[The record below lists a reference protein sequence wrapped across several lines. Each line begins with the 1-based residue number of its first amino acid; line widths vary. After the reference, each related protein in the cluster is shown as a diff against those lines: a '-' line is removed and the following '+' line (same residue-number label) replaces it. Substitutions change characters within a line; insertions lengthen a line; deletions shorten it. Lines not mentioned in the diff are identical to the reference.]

1 MLEGGIFEAVS
12 SAAKEICFNSRL
24 GNAGIS
30 SIFTR
35 DLTVSSTGAS
45 AVAPKRKCMS
55 LKDALKLFALEF
67 FGCDKN
73 SLTGRRIL
81 NGSFSDCKFY
91 PREGDKLNVQEKMY
105 VFLRFFQS
113 F

>member
-1 MLEGGIFEAVS
+1 METLLKSTTAYKILCGDRESG
-12 SAAKEICFNSRL
+12 RL
-24 GNAGIS
+24 SHAYMVHFSDVRN
-30 SIFTR
+30 
-35 DLTVSSTGAS
+35 
-45 AVAPKRKCMS
+45 

-91 PREGDKLNVQEKMY
+91 PREGETPRVKLLPKAQCGPGRAAKNCLLYAE
-105 VFLRFFQS
+105 
-113 F
+113 